1 MKPLGLL
8 RIRFFYGWYIV
19 ILGSLINAVGMGML
33 YYCFTIFYLPLQ
45 REFGVSSAAIALLYG
60 AARLEGGFEG
70 PLVGHLIDRLGP
82 RTMILIGSCMA
93 GIGLILLSMVNHYWS
108 FFFIYIFIVTLGANA
123 GFFHPVTTALNH
135 WFIGHRGKAFSCI
148 MASMSVGGMVIAP
161 FLSYIILH
169 YGWRAGTIA
178 AGTMILIVAIP
189 SALPIHRSPEELGL
203 SPDGVPSPKIHSS
216 TPSPTGSQ
224 NVSFDFTVKQAL
236 QTASFWLLLTTISLR
251 LFVTVALH
259 AHFIPLLAW
268 QGMNEASGAYLVS
281 LSAGVSIGASLVL
294 GWMGDRWR
302 KSLICSFGVMPA
314 ALSLIWL
321 TFSQAAAAQYFF
333 AIALALAWGTAPLNW
348 ALIGDFFGR
357 ARYATLRG
365 IMGVGYGTAT
375 FISPVYAGWVFDR
388 TGSYA
393 IVLISFAITLFIVI
407 SCFLLL
413 TRPAP
418 PGSREKG

>member
-1 MKPLGLL
+1 MKLL
-8 RIRFFYGWYIV
+8 RLLRFRFFYGWYIV

-82 RTMILIGSCMA
+82 RTMILIGSSMA
-93 GIGLILLSMVNHYWS
+93 GIGLILLSTVNHYWS

-135 WFIGHRGKAFSCI
+135 WFIVHRGKAFSCI

-169 YGWRAGTIA
+169 YGWRAGAIA

-189 SALPIHRSPEELGL
+189 AGLPIHRSPEELGL
-203 SPDGVPSPKIHSS
+203 SPDGVRFPKIQSS
-216 TPSPTGSQ
+216 TPSPTGSKS
-224 NVSFDFTVKQAL
+224 VPFDFTVKQAL
-236 QTASFWLLLTTISLR
+236 RTASFWLLLSTISLR

-268 QGMNEASGAYLVS
+268 QGMNETAGAYLVS

-333 AIALALAWGTAPLNW
+333 AIALALAMGTAPLNW

-357 ARYATLRG
+357 TRYATLRG

-375 FISPVYAGWVFDR
+375 FISPIYAGWIFDR

-393 IVLISFAITLFIVI
+393 IVLISFAITLLIVI

-418 PGSREKG
+418 PGSRGKI